1 MRELYDQVEARR
13 QSLWA
18 SYFSSSS
25 KEANTRFLEFS
36 EFIERVDNSLKVVG
50 DFYLAGIFRAAVR
63 RFRLADWQQSVTR
76 KLNLF
81 TRVSE
86 LLQGELNVWR
96 GHVLEFVVI
105 FLIAFEIV
113 SAILRSKI

>member
-1 MRELYDQVEARR
+1 
-13 QSLWA
+13 
-18 SYFSSSS
+18 
-25 KEANTRFLEFS
+25 
-36 EFIERVDNSLKVVG
+36 
-50 DFYLAGIFRAAVR
+50 
-63 RFRLADWQQSVTR
+63 
-76 KLNLF
+76 LNLF